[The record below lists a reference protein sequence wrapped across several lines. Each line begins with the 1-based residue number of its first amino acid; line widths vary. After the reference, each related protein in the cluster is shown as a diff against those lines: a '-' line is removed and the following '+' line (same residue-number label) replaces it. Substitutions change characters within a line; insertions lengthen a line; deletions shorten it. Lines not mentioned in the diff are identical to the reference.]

1 MTIRYTSSQ
10 RFGIWILAGGLVTLV
25 FSISLFSSSMPS
37 VVVNSYAQQ
46 NETTQNLTKTNI
58 PKVLP
63 LVRGFT
69 DGNEVFYIT
78 TEVSDEKLANYLSNL
93 SNSRVVYTPALKY
106 TPAQSLAN
114 IYEFT
119 NGIKGSGPEGFQPNV
134 ADSQPGNNK
143 YSPLWKVN
151 LVTWNNSTT
160 PRELTSEDDIVNA
173 FKNKELTI
181 KLTDI
186 IVNCPF
192 VQWKDGSLKVRENKT
207 LTDESPYGGGQVI
220 DIDTKKMQVT
230 FVAHRGFAPDGST
243 IYYIATDASVKKVAD
258 DLGVIFVNK
267 TGLTLVSGSSSDL
280 YVFTNGIK
288 GNGPMGYQASIASTN
303 AGDEAY
309 SPLWRIQTVTWKDP
323 MQAEFLNLLKEITE
337 NAKQGHLKT
346 EIAGVVVNCPFVEE

>member
-1 MTIRYTSSQ
+1 
-10 RFGIWILAGGLVTLV
+10 
-25 FSISLFSSSMPS
+25 MPS

-46 NETTQNLTKTNI
+46 NETTQNLTETNI

-69 DGNEVFYIT
+69 NGNEVFYIT

-93 SNSRVVYTPALKY
+93 TNSRVVYTPALKY
-106 TPAQSLAN
+106 APAQSLAN

-119 NGIKGSGPEGFQPNV
+119 NGIKGNGPEGFQPNV

-288 GNGPMGYQASIASTN
+288 GNGPMEYQASIASTS

-323 MQAEFLNLLKEITE
+323 MQAEFLNLLNEITE

>member
-46 NETTQNLTKTNI
+46 NETTQNLTETNI

-258 DLGVIFVNK
+258 NLGVIFVNK

-288 GNGPMGYQASIASTN
+288 GNGPMEYQASIASTN

-323 MQAEFLNLLKEITE
+323 MQAEFLNLLNEITE

>member
-10 RFGIWILAGGLVTLV
+10 RFGIWVLAGGLVTLV
-25 FSISLFSSSMPS
+25 FSISLFSSSMSS
-37 VVVNSYAQQ
+37 VVVNSYAEQ
-46 NETTQNLTKTNI
+46 NETTQNLTETNI

-119 NGIKGSGPEGFQPNV
+119 NGIKGSGPDGFQPNV

-258 DLGVIFVNK
+258 NLGVIFVNK

-323 MQAEFLNLLKEITE
+323 MQAEFLNLLNEITE

>member
-1 MTIRYTSSQ
+1 
-10 RFGIWILAGGLVTLV
+10 
-25 FSISLFSSSMPS
+25 
-37 VVVNSYAQQ
+37 
-46 NETTQNLTKTNI
+46 
-58 PKVLP
+58 
-63 LVRGFT
+63 
-69 DGNEVFYIT
+69 
-78 TEVSDEKLANYLSNL
+78 
-93 SNSRVVYTPALKY
+93 
-106 TPAQSLAN
+106 
-114 IYEFT
+114 
-119 NGIKGSGPEGFQPNV
+119 
-134 ADSQPGNNK
+134 
-143 YSPLWKVN
+143 
-151 LVTWNNSTT
+151 
-160 PRELTSEDDIVNA
+160 
-173 FKNKELTI
+173 
-181 KLTDI
+181 
-186 IVNCPF
+186 
-192 VQWKDGSLKVRENKT
+192 
-207 LTDESPYGGGQVI
+207 
-220 DIDTKKMQVT
+220 MQVT

>member
-46 NETTQNLTKTNI
+46 NETTQNLTETNI

-258 DLGVIFVNK
+258 DLGVTFVNK
-267 TGLTLVSGSSSDL
+267 TGLTVVSGSSSDL